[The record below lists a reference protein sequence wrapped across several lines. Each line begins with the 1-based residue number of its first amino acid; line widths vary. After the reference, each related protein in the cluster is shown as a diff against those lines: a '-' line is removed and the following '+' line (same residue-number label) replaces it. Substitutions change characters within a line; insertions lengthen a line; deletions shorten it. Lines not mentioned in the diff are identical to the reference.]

1 MLAYRL
7 RHRIAFQQLVT
18 EQDSDG
24 RRTEVW
30 RNVWL
35 DSNTELVNVP
45 AEVLTG
51 PGREFQA
58 AGATQAETSARI
70 NLRWFPASE
79 FDMAKW
85 RILWDGRQYGIGSIE
100 TDKTGRREWR
110 LRCTAGPSEGR

>member
-7 RHRIAFQQLVT
+7 RHRISFQQLVT

-35 DSNTELVNVP
+35 DSDTELVDVP

-51 PGREFQA
+51 AGREFQ
-58 AGATQAETSARI
+58 GGNATQAETSARI
-70 NLRWFPASE
+70 NLRWFPAGDSE
-79 FDMAKW
+79 MMKW
-85 RILWDGRQYGIGSIE
+85 RILWDGRTYGILSVE
-100 TDKTGRREWR
+100 TDRTARREWR
-110 LRCTAGPSEGR
+110 LRCMAGPTKGR